1 MKNIFKSLIWALAA
15 VALLGFTVACD
26 DDELSTD
33 QYTDGIS
40 LSAFGP
46 SPIVRGGVLR
56 FYGSNLDK
64 IVQVVI
70 PGVDAITDIT
80 VVASGKHSEIR
91 VTVPVDGPEVGYV
104 QLVASDGT
112 TLTTASELTYT
123 ESIVFTSFSPST
135 VDPGD
140 VLTIEGDYLNLIAEV
155 IFSDGV
161 IVTSDSFTSQSRYT
175 ITVAVPNDA
184 QSGVVTLADG
194 DSTDE
199 ENVANLIESEDEL
212 TVNLPSATITNTSLK
227 AGDAMV
233 ITGSLL
239 RVVDQVI
246 FTTASSTTEVDAAI
260 DDPDTDI
267 SSISVVVPDD
277 AVDGTVSL
285 LVLSGVEVE
294 IGSITLTAPTASIVD
309 TESTYGIDDVVTI
322 TGTDLDLVVSA
333 AFAVSDDV
341 TATSIETTVNDEG
354 NIELTVLAEAI
365 SGDITLTLGNGNTL
379 AVSGFVTTK
388 PTVTLPE
395 TATALD
401 ELTLEAT
408 LASRIVTMTFGEATA
423 DVTVNSE
430 TEITVT
436 VPFEATAGDV
446 YVTMDNGETVNVG
459 TLDLEEVTYCVVSSF
474 TSGTEVD
481 YGELIICEV
490 LNEDAL
496 TDVTIAG
503 ISTDYLLNGSTL
515 YISTRVTTGTQTL
528 ALVSDDKQATYE
540 VTINSTSTIET
551 VVWTG
556 EMVLDSWSTNFETYA
571 DFSAAPEGSVVRVYY
586 TVTGDYPQVQIY
598 DGHWS
603 WVTGL
608 YGPESLPGGYID
620 LDVSLFPY
628 SDWGYTI
635 IFQGD
640 GMIIT
645 AISWV
650 YEPTTE
656 TTIWSGSWECGSWS
670 GFSELAY
677 GGYDW
682 STVSAGTVL
691 TMYYTLDE
699 SYEWWQ
705 MRVAEGSSWSAL
717 PDTEDPYDLS
727 GTTSLSITLTEDMI
741 TALSDDSVGY
751 QPGLILTGCYYI
763 LTEITLQ

>member
-15 VALLGFTVACD
+15 VVMLGFTVACD

-33 QYTDGIS
+33 QYSGEVG
-40 LSAFGP
+40 LNAFGP
-46 SPIVRGGVLR
+46 VPVVRGGVLR
-56 FYGSNLDK
+56 FYGSYLEE
-64 IVQVVI
+64 VSQVVI

-80 VVASGKHSEIR
+80 VVTSGKHSEIR
-91 VTVPVDGPEVGYV
+91 VTVPTDGPEEGYV
-104 QLVASDGT
+104 QLITSSGT
-112 TLTTASELTYT
+112 TLTTETELYYT
-123 ESIVFTSFSPST
+123 ETIVFDSFSPTT

-161 IVTSDSFTSQSRYT
+161 IVTSDNFASQSRYT
-175 ITVAVPNDA
+175 ITVTVPDEA
-184 QSGVVTLADG
+184 QTGVVTLADG

-199 ENVANLIESEDEL
+199 ENVANLIEFEDEL
-212 TVNLPSATITNTSLK
+212 TVNVPVATITNTSLK
-227 AGDAMV
+227 TGDTME

-239 RVVDQVI
+239 RVVDEVV
-246 FTTASSTTEVDAAI
+246 FTTSSSTVGVDPGI
-260 DDPDTDI
+260 EDHSVDVE
-267 SSISVVVPDD
+267 SLSVVVPDE
-277 AVDGTVSL
+277 AVDGAVSL
-285 LVLSGVEVE
+285 LLLSGIEVEV
-294 IGSITLTAPTASIVD
+294 GSITLTAPTASIAD
-309 TESTYGIDDVVTI
+309 TETTYGIDDVVTI

-341 TATSIETTVNDEG
+341 TATSIETSVNDEG

-365 SGDITLTLGNGNTL
+365 TGDITLTLGNGNTL

-395 TATALD
+395 SCTALD

-408 LASRIVTMTFGEATA
+408 LASRIVTMIFGEAEA
-423 DVTVNSE
+423 DVTVNSD

-446 YVTMDNGETVNVG
+446 YITMDNGESVNVG

-481 YGELIICEV
+481 YGELLICEV

-528 ALVSDDKQATYE
+528 ALISDDKQATYE

-571 DFSAAPEGSVVRVYY
+571 DFSGAPDGSVVRVYY

-598 DGHWS
+598 NGHWE

-608 YGPESLPGGYID
+608 YGPDSLPGGYFD

-645 AISWV
+645 QISWV

-656 TTIWSGSWECGSWS
+656 TTVWEGSYDVGSWG
-670 GFSELAY
+670 GFSDLSW

-682 STVSAGTVL
+682 SVLSAGDVL
-691 TMYYTLDE
+691 TAYFTLDTD
-699 SYEWWQ
+699 SSDYWQ
-705 MRVAEGSSWSAL
+705 IRFGNGSWSAL
-717 PDTEDPYDLS
+717 P
-727 GTTSLSITLTEDMI
+727 GTDDVISLSEGDTSYSIDVTQEVVDEL
-741 TALSDDSVGY
+741 VNNG
-751 QPGLILTGCYYI
+751 GLVMTGCYYI
-763 LTEITLQ
+763 LTKITYQ